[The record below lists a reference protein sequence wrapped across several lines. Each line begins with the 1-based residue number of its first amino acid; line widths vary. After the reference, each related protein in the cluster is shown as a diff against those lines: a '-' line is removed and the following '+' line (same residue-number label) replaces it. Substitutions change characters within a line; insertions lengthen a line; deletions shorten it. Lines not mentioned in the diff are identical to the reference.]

1 MRITREVRQDITLF
15 KIEGEV
21 TLHHALQLRRTF
33 DAFAKEGHKKV
44 VVDLSSLDYIDSS
57 GLAALI
63 QLHVATKKIGGV
75 LNFCSLSENAQDVFE
90 MAKLDTLFST
100 YKTVEDAL
108 TGF

>member
-1 MRITREVRQDITLF
+1 MRITREERQGITLF
-15 KIEGEV
+15 IIDGEV
-21 TLHHALQLRRTF
+21 TLNHALQLRRTF

-44 VVDLSSLDYIDSS
+44 VVDLSNLYYIDSS

-75 LNFCSLSENAQDVFE
+75 LNFCSLSEHAQEVFE

-100 YKTVEDAL
+100 YETLEDAL
-108 TGF
+108 NGF

>member
-1 MRITREVRQDITLF
+1 MQITREARQGITLF

-21 TLHHALQLRRTF
+21 TLNHALQLRRTF

-57 GLAALI
+57 GLAAFI

-75 LNFCSLSENAQDVFE
+75 LNFCSLSENAQDVFK
-90 MAKLDTLFST
+90 MAKLDTLFPT
-100 YKTVEDAL
+100 YETLEAAL
-108 TGF
+108 NGF